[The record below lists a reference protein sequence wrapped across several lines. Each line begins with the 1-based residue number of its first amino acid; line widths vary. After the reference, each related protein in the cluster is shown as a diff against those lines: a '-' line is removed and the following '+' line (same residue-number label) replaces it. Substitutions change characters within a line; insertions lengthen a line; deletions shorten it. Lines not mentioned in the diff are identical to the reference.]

1 VDSEWERWGV
11 VWCGVVVW
19 RGVANQGQSDY
30 NGPFILWAVAADGL
44 EVAGGDGGGDGD
56 GDGW

>member
-1 VDSEWERWGV
+1 VDSEWKRWGV
-11 VWCGVVVW
+11 VWWC
-19 RGVANQGQSDY
+19 GVANQGQSDY

-44 EVAGGDGGGDGD
+44 EVAGEDGDGD